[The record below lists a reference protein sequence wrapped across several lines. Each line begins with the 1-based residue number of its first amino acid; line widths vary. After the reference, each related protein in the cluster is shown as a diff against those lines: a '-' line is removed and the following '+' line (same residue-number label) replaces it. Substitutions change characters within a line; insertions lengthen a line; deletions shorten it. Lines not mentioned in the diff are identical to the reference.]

1 MCYENIPNLRV
12 HSALWLSKGKLTG
25 KNEISELNYTIL

>member
-12 HSALWLSKGKLTG
+12 HSALWLSKGKHMVR
-25 KNEISELNYTIL
+25 NEISEVNYTIL